1 MKFNHINDC
10 WNYVLG
16 AETKEELEKRLGELP
31 RWSGDWWIEES
42 ENGNCLVV
50 NDVFNEQYQDYETR
64 EEETSIPYSDEF
76 EDEDEEDEKEEE
88 IKVVANEEDTCPY
101 CGSKNIVFGNRDEVD
116 NQVCYACECEDCG
129 GHFNEWYD
137 IRFSTMY
144 VGKDCSVNAA
154 KLLEG
159 KEKKKEEEKRAED
172 AKEEL
177 PTEDEIRR
185 PSDID
190 DTEELE
196 EYVTKYLESEYKH
209 EVKSFM
215 MEFDSRKI
223 YISEIKWSECPA
235 EEKKADTESE
245 TESGESEPTT
255 ASTFT
260 KEQAEQLLIL
270 DGTINKVAA
279 SDPSKNKRLLVF
291 ANGIMITPDAGDSEN
306 HKKMEKLD
314 LKEVCTA
321 MFRAKLLRFL
331 EPDNPDHIEEDI
343 VRDFQAKYLNYIED
357 LDGKSVGELVR
368 VVYYEF
374 NPEREEI
381 EFIINEDV
389 TSAYQMIETVTRI
402 NRNI

>member
-1 MKFNHINDC
+1 MKFNHITDC
-10 WNYVLG
+10 WNYVLE
-16 AETKEELEKRLGELP
+16 AETKEDLEKRLGELP

-50 NDVFNEQYQDYETR
+50 NDIFVEQYQDSETR

-76 EDEDEEDEKEEE
+76 EDEDEEEE

-101 CGSKNIVFGNRDEVD
+101 CGSKNIVFGGRDEVD
-116 NQVCYACECEDCG
+116 NQICYACACEDCG
-129 GHFNEWYD
+129 GRFNEWYD

-144 VGKDCSVNAA
+144 VGKDCSVDAA

-159 KEKKKEEEKRAED
+159 KEKKKEEERAED
-172 AKEEL
+172 VEEEL
-177 PTEDEIRR
+177 PTEDEISR

-190 DTEELE
+190 DAEELE
-196 EYVTKYLESEYKH
+196 EYVTEYLESEYNH
-209 EVKSFM
+209 EVRSFN

-223 YISEIKWSECPA
+223 YISEIKWSEYPA
-235 EEKKADTESE
+235 EEKKADTEHKI
-245 TESGESEPTT
+245 ESEKSEP
-255 ASTFT
+255 ASASPFT

-279 SDPSKNKRLLVF
+279 SDPSKNKRILVF

-306 HKKMEKLD
+306 QKKMEKLD

-321 MFRAKLLRFL
+321 LFRAKLLRFL

-343 VRDFQAKYLNYIED
+343 ARDFQAKYLNYIED

-368 VVYYEF
+368 VIYYEF
-374 NPEREEI
+374 NPERKEI

>member
-16 AETKEELEKRLGELP
+16 AKTKEELEKRLGELP
-31 RWSGDWWIEES
+31 RWSGDWWIAES
-42 ENGNCLVV
+42 EHGNCVV
-50 NDVFNEQYQDYETR
+50 VHDVFNEETQDYETS
-64 EEETSIPYSDEF
+64 EEKTSIPYIDEF
-76 EDEDEEDEKEEE
+76 EDEDEEDDKEEE

-101 CGSKNIVFGNRDEVD
+101 CGSKCILFEGRDVAK
-116 NQVCYACECEDCG
+116 NQICYTCACVDCG

-137 IRFSTMY
+137 IKFSTMY
-144 VGKDCSVNAA
+144 VGKDCSVDAA
-154 KLLEG
+154 KLLER
-159 KEKKKEEEKRAED
+159 KEEK
-172 AKEEL
+172 KEEL

-196 EYVTKYLESEYKH
+196 KYVTKYLESEYNH
-209 EVKSFM
+209 EVKSFN
-215 MEFDSRKI
+215 MEFDSRII
-223 YISEIKWSECPA
+223 YISEIKWSEDPT
-235 EEKKADTESE
+235 EEKKEDTESKI
-245 TESGESEPTT
+245 ESGEDEP
-255 ASTFT
+255 ASASLFT

-291 ANGIMITPDAGDSEN
+291 ANGIMITPDAGDSEK

-343 VRDFQAKYLNYIED
+343 ARDFQAKYLNYIED
-357 LDGKSVGELVR
+357 LDEKSVGELVR
-368 VVYYEF
+368 IIYYEF
-374 NPEREEI
+374 NPERKEI

>member
-1 MKFNHINDC
+1 MKFNHITDC
-10 WNYVLG
+10 WNYVLE
-16 AETKEELEKRLGELP
+16 AETKEDLEKRLGDLP

-50 NDVFNEQYQDYETR
+50 NDVFNEQYQDYEPR

-101 CGSKNIVFGNRDEVD
+101 CGSKNIVFGNRNEVD
-116 NQVCYACECEDCG
+116 NQICYACECEDCG

-144 VGKDCSVNAA
+144 VGKDCSVDAA

-159 KEKKKEEEKRAED
+159 KEKKEEKEEGAEK
-172 AKEEL
+172 
-177 PTEDEIRR
+177 
-185 PSDID
+185 
-190 DTEELE
+190 
-196 EYVTKYLESEYKH
+196 V
-209 EVKSFM
+209 
-215 MEFDSRKI
+215 
-223 YISEIKWSECPA
+223 
-235 EEKKADTESE
+235 ESE
-245 TESGESEPTT
+245 TVAAPESKIDSEKSEPTS
-255 ASTFT
+255 ASLFT

-314 LKEVCTA
+314 YKKVCEA
-321 MFRAKLLRFL
+321 MFKAKLLRFL